1 MEIRWRLTDT
11 DSPLGTVLISHGYA
25 EHSGRF
31 IHLADALVDAGY
43 DTCFYDHAGH
53 GTSPGRR
60 SCVDVG
66 KLILDHVEHRRVAL
80 AKARTPE
87 LVLVGHSMGGLI
99 TAASSLLDPTHL
111 RGVVL
116 TGPAFHPLPHMPLAA
131 AKAMLPAAR
140 MAPAAPAA
148 PRREGLLSRDPA
160 VEEAFDAD
168 PLTYKGSVPL
178 LTGAT
183 MTVQGYQTLN
193 NAAMAR
199 IPMLIMHGSDDQLTD
214 PAGSE
219 LFVTRA
225 RDAHPSLD
233 IHLRII
239 DGARHEVL
247 NEPEGPML
255 MRDIV
260 LWLGE
265 H

>member
-1 MEIRWRLTDT
+1 MEIRWRPADT
-11 DSPLGTVLISHGYA
+11 ENPLGTVLISHGYA

-31 IHLADALVDAGY
+31 MHLADALTEAGY

-53 GTSPGRR
+53 GISPGRR
-60 SCVDVG
+60 ACVDVG
-66 KLILDHVEHRRVAL
+66 KLILDHVEHRRAAL
-80 AKARTPE
+80 ADARTPE
-87 LVLVGHSMGGLI
+87 LFLFGHSMGGLI
-99 TAASSLLDPTHL
+99 TAASSLLDRTHL

-140 MAPAAPAA
+140 MAPFTPTAPQ
-148 PRREGLLSRDPA
+148 REGLLSRDPA
-160 VEEAFDAD
+160 VEEAFQAD

-183 MTVQGYQTLN
+183 MTVQGYQTLD

-199 IPMLIMHGSDDQLTD
+199 TPMLIMHGTEDQLTD

-225 RDAHPSLD
+225 LEAHPSLD
-233 IHLRII
+233 IHLRLI
-239 DGARHEVL
+239 DGARHEIL
-247 NEPEGPML
+247 NEPEGPAL
-255 MRDIV
+255 MRDII

>member
-1 MEIRWRLTDT
+1 MEIRWRLADT
-11 DSPLGTVLISHGYA
+11 DNPLGTVLISHGYA

-31 IHLADALVDAGY
+31 MHLADALVSAGY

-53 GTSPGRR
+53 GISPGKR

-66 KLILDHVEHRRVAL
+66 KLILDHIEHRRKAL
-80 AKARTPE
+80 IKARTPE
-87 LVLVGHSMGGLI
+87 LFLFGHSMGGLI
-99 TAASSLLDPTHL
+99 TAASSLLDHTYL

-116 TGPAFHPLPHMPLAA
+116 TGPAFQPLPHMPLAA

-140 MAPAAPAA
+140 MAPNAPAA

-168 PLTYKGSVPL
+168 RLTYKGSVPL
-178 LTGAT
+178 LTGTT
-183 MTVQGYQTLN
+183 MTVQGYQTLD
-193 NAAMAR
+193 NAPMAR
-199 IPMLIMHGSDDQLTD
+199 TPMFILHGSNDQLTD
-214 PAGSE
+214 PTGSK

-225 RDAHPSLD
+225 RRAHPGLD
-233 IHLRII
+233 IHLRIV

-247 NEPEGPML
+247 NEPEGPTL
-255 MRDIV
+255 MRDII